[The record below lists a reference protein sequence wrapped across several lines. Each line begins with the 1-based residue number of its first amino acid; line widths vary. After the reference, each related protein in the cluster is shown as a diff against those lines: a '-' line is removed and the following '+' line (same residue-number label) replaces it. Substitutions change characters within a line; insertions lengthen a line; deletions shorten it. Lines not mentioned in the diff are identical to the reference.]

1 MNLTEHWNNQLHI
14 VAEWLISAGQHGY
27 ASQLGQ
33 VARHLELIDR
43 QLHAERATVRVLAE
57 RLAQYPPPPKVYP
70 GPLMMPMDPIKG
82 DM

>member
-1 MNLTEHWNNQLHI
+1 MNLTEHWTDQLHI
-14 VAEWLISAGQHGY
+14 IAGVLRDAGQHGY
-27 ASQLGQ
+27 SSQLGQ
-33 VARHLELIDR
+33 VARHLEMLDR
-43 QLHAERATVRVLAE
+43 QLHAERAMVRVLAE

>member
-1 MNLTEHWNNQLHI
+1 MNLTEHWKNQLHM